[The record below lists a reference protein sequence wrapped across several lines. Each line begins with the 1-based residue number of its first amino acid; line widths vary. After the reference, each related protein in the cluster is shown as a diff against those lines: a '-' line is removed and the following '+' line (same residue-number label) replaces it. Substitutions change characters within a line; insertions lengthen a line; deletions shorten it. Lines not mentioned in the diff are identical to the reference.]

1 MSEHTDPPRAI
12 SFTRFEILVQTAAA
26 VASRSS
32 RNDKITL
39 IAALLG
45 RLTSDEAASAAS
57 FMSGEIR
64 QGALGVGRALLNGL
78 NGVTP
83 SPQAR
88 LTIGE
93 VDGFFE
99 RLRALG
105 GAGSQQQ
112 RRLLLE
118 QLFGQATRDEQRFLA
133 RLLVGELRQGA
144 VIGVVMEAVAQ
155 AAALSPTLVRR
166 ALMLCGE
173 TERVTR
179 VAFERGE
186 PGLRA
191 IGLELFR
198 PIRPMLAHPAD
209 SLDHALSAFAHPHL
223 EVKLDGAR
231 VQVHKLGRDVRV
243 FSRQGHDVTA
253 AVPEV
258 PELVAG
264 LGVHDLVLDG
274 EVLAMR
280 ADGRPYPFQ
289 TSMRRF
295 GRRVD
300 VESLRAELSMTPF
313 FFDCM
318 QCDGELLIDAP
329 ASERFA
335 RLEEVVPER
344 FQVPRIVPAD
354 AEQAHDFLARTL
366 AAGHEG
372 VMVKDPSAPYEAG
385 VRCRHWLKIKQ
396 SETLDLVVL
405 AAEWGSGRRSGWLS
419 NLHLGA
425 RDPSGG
431 FVMLGKTF
439 KGLTDEMLVWQTARL
454 SALRVSEA
462 GGLVTVRPELV
473 VEVAFNEIQRSPQ
486 YPAGL
491 ALRFARVKQHRPDK
505 RAEEADEIAR
515 VWMLFERQ
523 LAYLP

>member
-1 MSEHTDPPRAI
+1 MSEHIDPPHAI

-32 RNDKITL
+32 RNEKITL

-45 RLTSDEAASAAS
+45 RLTSDEAVSAAS

-88 LTIGE
+88 LTIGD

-112 RRLLLE
+112 RRLLLG

-144 VIGVVMEAVAQ
+144 VIGVVMEAVAE

-209 SLDHALSAFAHPHL
+209 SLDSALSAFAHPRL

-231 VQVHKLGRDVRV
+231 VQVHKLGPDVRV

-274 EVLAMR
+274 EVLAMH

-344 FQVPRIVPAD
+344 FQVPRIAPAD
-354 AEQAHDFLARTL
+354 AEQARDFLARTL
-366 AAGHEG
+366 AAGHEHAG
-372 VMVKDPSAPYEAG
+372 QRRTQHRDRGLVDLRQPADVEPDP
-385 VRCRHWLKIKQ
+385 VRQQQIARHDGPAQRPRQRQAAKQ
-396 SETLDLVVL
+396 HQHDQRPGIEDDQRQCVGHGSDLDLWAPEPARVDTRPDRRRDVG
-405 AAEWGSGRRSGWLS
+405 AEC
-419 NLHLGA
+419 A
-425 RDPSGG
+425 
-431 FVMLGKTF
+431 T
-439 KGLTDEMLVWQTARL
+439 WQSRP
-454 SALRVSEA
+454 E
-462 GGLVTVRPELV
+462 VRP
-473 VEVAFNEIQRSPQ
+473 
-486 YPAGL
+486 
-491 ALRFARVKQHRPDK
+491 
-505 RAEEADEIAR
+505 
-515 VWMLFERQ
+515 
-523 LAYLP
+523 